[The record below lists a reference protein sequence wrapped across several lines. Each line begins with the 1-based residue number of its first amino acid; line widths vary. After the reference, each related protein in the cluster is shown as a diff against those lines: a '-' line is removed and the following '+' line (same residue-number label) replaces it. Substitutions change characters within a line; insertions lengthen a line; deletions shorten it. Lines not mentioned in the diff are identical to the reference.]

1 MIRKSLRIISI
12 FFIVVTFLAICSV
25 VDILIGNK
33 KRKLIFFTRTA
44 SFFIRLLLAA
54 FGVNPSYKN
63 FKNLSDNKSNYLIV
77 SNHLS
82 YIDIFMIFSVKPSLF
97 VANSG
102 LKSEFLLG
110 TVTGYA
116 GGIFVERKK
125 ATLSM
130 EIDMISDL
138 LNEGF
143 NVVLFPEATTS
154 NGDGLLP
161 FKNPF
166 LASALRSKVDI
177 VPICIK
183 YRKIDGDDVNISNR
197 DDIYYYGDAKFFDH
211 ALKLLSHKSVEADVI
226 ELEKIEVKPTQSRK
240 ELSNLA
246 FDIINKAYH
255 NL

>member
-1 MIRKSLRIISI
+1 MFRKSLRIVSI
-12 FFIVVTFLAICSV
+12 FFIVVTFLAICFIV
-25 VDILIGNK
+25 ELLIGNQ
-33 KRKLIFFTRTA
+33 KRKLHFFTKTA
-44 SFFIRLLLAA
+44 SFFIRLLLTA

-63 FKNLSDNKSNYLIV
+63 FKYLTDDKSNYLIV

-97 VANSG
+97 IANAG
-102 LKSEFLLG
+102 LKDEFLLG
-110 TVTGYA
+110 TVTRYA

-130 EIDMISDL
+130 EIDRVSGL
-138 LNEGF
+138 LDEGF

-183 YRKIDGDDVNISNR
+183 YRKIDGNEINISNR

-211 ALKLLSHKSVEADVI
+211 ALRLLTHKSVEADVI

-246 FDIINKAYH
+246 FDIINNAYRKM
-255 NL
+255 